1 MKAGNIFTEAAF
13 LFGKAGDL
21 KAAKETL
28 LKAYDCFERKS
39 EISCCPMWFLAVL
52 LTHYLICYL

>member
-28 LKAYDCFERKS
+28 LKA
-39 EISCCPMWFLAVL
+39 
-52 LTHYLICYL
+52 